1 MSDKVIKV
9 LFVNDGIHHKNL
21 QALNRYNKIHFDI
34 IYSRDELSRMNTDD
48 YDCVYSPGN
57 PIDVTFY
64 PNTKFVFGPQFSV
77 FPDKKFNLIHGKH
90 VAYIILS
97 KWCHDIY
104 AADPLTHGIRLV
116 AIPFGVHTERF
127 CEIVPQSQRTKVFI
141 YHKFR
146 NPDELQVLMTL
157 LQMKNIDF
165 RVFSY
170 HQKYSEQDYLDYL
183 QQASYG
189 IWFGG
194 HESQGFALQ
203 EALSC
208 NVPLFVWS
216 VTSMSQEYGSTYPHI
231 PATTVPYW
239 DDRCGEV
246 IHDLREFEP
255 KFQLFLQ
262 QLHQYRPREYVME
275 NLSSE
280 VCEQKFIELVKTL

>member
-1 MSDKVIKV
+1 MSKEIKV

-21 QALNRYNKIHFDI
+21 QSLNRYNRIHFDI
-34 IYSRDELSRMNTDD
+34 IYSRDELPRINTDI

-57 PIDVTFY
+57 PIDVKLY

-77 FPDKKFNLIHGKH
+77 FPDKKFDLIHGDK

-97 KWCHDIY
+97 KWCYDIY
-104 AADPLTHGIRLV
+104 AADPLTQGIRLE
-116 AIPFGVHTERF
+116 AIPFGVDTERF
-127 CEIVPQSQRTKVFI
+127 REIVPRAQRNKVFI

-157 LQMKNIDF
+157 LQMKGIDF

-170 HQKYSEQDYLDYL
+170 HQKYQEQDYLDYL
-183 QQASYG
+183 QQAKYG

-216 VTSMSQEYGSTYPHI
+216 VTSMSQEYGSSYPFI

-239 DDRCGEV
+239 DYRCGEV
-246 IHDLREFEP
+246 IHDLREFAPMFEI
-255 KFQLFLQ
+255 FLSR
-262 QLHQYRPREYVME
+262 LDHYKPREYVLE
-275 NLSSE
+275 NLSTA
-280 VCEQKFIELVKTL
+280 VCEQKFIDLVKSL